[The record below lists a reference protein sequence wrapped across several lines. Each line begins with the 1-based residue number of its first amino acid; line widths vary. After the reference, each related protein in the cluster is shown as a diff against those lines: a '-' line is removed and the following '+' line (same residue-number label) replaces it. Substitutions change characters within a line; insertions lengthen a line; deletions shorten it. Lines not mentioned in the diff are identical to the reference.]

1 MSCVAFFI
9 AMFEVKNSLILRTEE
24 LGWMALQLKLN
35 IYIYIWEKL
44 MQCLLINGGGL
55 GPMHLNNF

>member
-35 IYIYIWEKL
+35 IYIYIYMGKVNA
-44 MQCLLINGGGL
+44 MSFN
-55 GPMHLNNF
+55 

>member
-24 LGWMALQLKLN
+24 LGWTALQLKLN
-35 IYIYIWEKL
+35 IYICIYIYMGKVNA
-44 MQCLLINGGGL
+44 MSFN
-55 GPMHLNNF
+55 